1 MILKDKEILA
11 AVKMLN
17 TKVDMLINMFKA
29 DKIKKASKEA
39 KKHDV

>member
-11 AVKMLN
+11 AIQMLEN
-17 TKVDMLINMFKA
+17 KVDMLITMFKA

-39 KKHDV
+39 KKYDV